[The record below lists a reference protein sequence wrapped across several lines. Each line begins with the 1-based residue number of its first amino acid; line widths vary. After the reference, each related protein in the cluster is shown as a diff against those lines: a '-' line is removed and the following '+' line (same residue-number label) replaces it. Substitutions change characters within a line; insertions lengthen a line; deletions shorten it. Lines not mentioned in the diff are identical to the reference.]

1 METTCWCPEKN
12 NDREVLVYIA
22 WKTWHVCPE
31 ENRRKQTSLKLVA
44 SNRQYQHACFTRYMA
59 RPKLHTELLP
69 TKFGIFLLRSRLGN
83 MAHTISL
90 SRSLFL
96 QNFHCFD
103 SCTRLTEVFGRSIH
117 LRLQTKTY
125 ARLNLFDIYTQNNLC
140 LFYCFKQWV
149 FCKFIIKLME
159 ISTWVLYGGF
169 LMDLSVWDPYRS
181 YNNWRANKGKP
192 VYIAHWAHM
201 GLLSGPHMGP
211 LWACPYEL
219 VRMEPIYI

>member
-1 METTCWCPEKN
+1 
-12 NDREVLVYIA
+12 
-22 WKTWHVCPE
+22 
-31 ENRRKQTSLKLVA
+31 
-44 SNRQYQHACFTRYMA
+44 
-59 RPKLHTELLP
+59 
-69 TKFGIFLLRSRLGN
+69 

-90 SRSLFL
+90 SRSPFL
-96 QNFHCFD
+96 QIFHCFD

-159 ISTWVLYGGF
+159 ISTWVLYDGF

-181 YNNWRANKGKP
+181 YNNGRAHKGKP

-201 GLLSGPHMGP
+201 GLLSGPLMGP
-211 LWACPYEL
+211 LWACHMGLTVWDPYTYKPVYITHGAHMGLLSGESL
-219 VRMEPIYI
+219 LSHRPINHINYMVYRSVYIHRVFPLIDE